1 MVHTAH
7 QIIYVIHPTKH
18 AKRRG
23 EHMYYFE
30 LLYLIRSM
38 DEEEINSLLEIETR
52 LRPYF

>member
-7 QIIYVIHPTKH
+7 QIIYLIDLTKH

-23 EHMYYFE
+23 GHMYYFE

-38 DEEEINSLLEIETR
+38 DEEEISSLPEIETT